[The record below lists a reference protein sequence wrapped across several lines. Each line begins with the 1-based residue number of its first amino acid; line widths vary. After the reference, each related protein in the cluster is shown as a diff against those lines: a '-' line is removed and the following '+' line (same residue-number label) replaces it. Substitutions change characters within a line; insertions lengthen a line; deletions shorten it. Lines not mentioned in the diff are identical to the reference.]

1 MPLKSIDRQE
11 TTVENPT
18 TAKLSRI
25 AVLVAI
31 ACMLQV
37 AESFI
42 PHPIPGLRLG
52 LANMLTLTAMIL
64 LGFGAAME
72 VALLRTVLSAF
83 MMGTFMSPTFILS
96 FSGAVVSTVV
106 MGFFYWFS
114 GTHRFF
120 RLSVVGISIL
130 GAFSHN
136 MVQLFLAYLLLV
148 KHEGIFL
155 FFPWLSI
162 GSVATGWVVGVVTGN
177 VCRRLLKGDV
187 SGVGGHPAAS
197 AENPSFLRS
206 CQPGTAFLY
215 RVPAWVKLSVI
226 SLLAL
231 YLFVVSDLRDCLV
244 ILLFMVFLTVVSQ
257 LPMTAV
263 FSQMKRYALLAAT
276 AFLLPVFFHSG
287 QEVILNI
294 GGIKIT
300 ADGLDLGMLFVFRI
314 LLLLFASCLL
324 MKTTSLEEMT
334 RGLSQVLLPLG
345 FLGISRHRVARI
357 LTLAWEAIPD
367 AWGATRS
374 AMATTDF
381 KSVHTLRNLIPL
393 LSNLIV
399 ELYLRADPVT
409 VQTKADVSKTCQD
422 SIKAA

>member
-1 MPLKSIDRQE
+1 LKTI
-11 TTVENPT
+11 VENKT
-18 TAKLSRI
+18 AAKLSQI
-25 AVLVAI
+25 AILVAL
-31 ACMLQV
+31 ACVLQI

-52 LANMLTLTAMIL
+52 LANMMTLTAMIA

-72 VALLRTVLSAF
+72 VALLRTILSAF

-106 MGFFYWFS
+106 MGFFYWLS

-120 RLSVVGISIL
+120 RQSVVGISII
-130 GAFSHN
+130 GALTHN

-162 GSVATGWVVGVVTGN
+162 GSVATGWVVGVVTGG
-177 VCRRLLKGDV
+177 VCLRLLEGDI
-187 SGVGGHPAAS
+187 SGVGENPTAS
-197 AENPSFLRS
+197 ENPSFLRPY
-206 CQPGTAFLY
+206 QRGTALLH
-215 RVPAWVKLSVI
+215 RVPASIKLSGI
-226 SLLAL
+226 SLLAV
-231 YLFVVSDLRDCLV
+231 YLFVISDLWACLIV
-244 ILLFMVFLTVVSQ
+244 FLFMVFLAVVSRIS
-257 LPMTAV
+257 LTAV

-287 QEVILNI
+287 LDVIVDI
-294 GGIKIT
+294 GLVKIT
-300 ADGLDLGMLFVFRI
+300 ASGLHSGTLFVVRI

-334 RGLSQVLLPLG
+334 RGLSQVLFPFE
-345 FLGISRHRVARI
+345 FLGISRHRMATI
-357 LTLAWEAIPD
+357 LTLAWEAIPV

-374 AMATTDF
+374 AMATADF
-381 KSVHTLRNLIPL
+381 KKVRTLRNLIPL
-393 LSNLIV
+393 LTNLIAV
-399 ELYLRADPVT
+399 LYLRAGQVN
-409 VQTKADVSKTCQD
+409 VQKETEVSEKCQD
-422 SIKAA
+422 PMKAA